1 MNDMN
6 EIQQV
11 DRFIEDLLHDKKP
24 RAYRKGNVDAE
35 TEKMFASIRAVKRL
49 RKGKPAVHRLLS
61 SHWVR
66 GIVAAA
72 AMILLVAGL
81 VSFPGREEVNIVHAV
96 VRAYEELQGY
106 SGVTEIRSER
116 NGEIEFLET
125 IEIQYKKPFKYSAR
139 HSYNGFKK
147 QYISDGERLAVIE
160 PDRVTV
166 ENIFPEKE
174 LWRYHIGTSVRNLEY
189 AVEVN
194 TLGTETLFGR
204 EATVLEYRYAGEDV
218 YNQMWIDKATKL
230 PLRKVMNH
238 PEGSK
243 LVVEFKELE
252 INPQLEDDIFDWTL
266 PQGVKVRE
274 LNRTVD
280 IEEIKKAWPEATKLM
295 DTLPEGMELK
305 RAGILNDDFYEYIL
319 RFQGT
324 SENDYLDVYY
334 TTTSP
339 GFSFLFLPE
348 IELGRL
354 AGGYVDYDA
363 DAWNVSGRCEEN
375 RVARWITDEED
386 VYIVSSL
393 HRDVAEL
400 LSILEELA
408 GEKVVFGAPSEQ
420 GTPPEENAMELY
432 FMEVTETD
440 FKLGKETRVFEKQ
453 PGARELMKELLQGPQ
468 DDNLSKIIPEETRIL
483 DLRVENGIAYLDLSS
498 EIAEANYGS
507 GTEAVLLSSIVWT
520 LTQLEEVEAVQI
532 LIEGEIVDSIGGHC
546 SASIPLTR

>member
-11 DRFIEDLLHDKKP
+11 DHFIEDLLQDKKP
-24 RAYRKGNVDAE
+24 RAYQEGNVDPE
-35 TEKMFASIRAVKRL
+35 MEKMFASIRAVKKL
-49 RKGKPAVHRLLS
+49 RKGKPAARRLLS
-61 SHWVR
+61 SRWVR
-66 GIVAAA
+66 AMVAAA
-72 AMILLVAGL
+72 AMILLITGL
-81 VSFPGREEVNIVHAV
+81 LNFPGQEEVNIVHAV
-96 VRAYEELQGY
+96 VRAYEELQSY

-125 IEIQYKKPFKYSAR
+125 IEIQYKKPFKYRAR

-147 QYISDGERLAVIE
+147 QYISDGEKLAEIE

-174 LWRYHIGTSVRNLEY
+174 LWRYHIGKSVRELEY

-204 EATVLEYRYAGEDV
+204 EATVLEYRYAGEEV

-252 INPQLEDDIFDWTL
+252 INPQLDDEIFNWTL
-266 PQGVKVRE
+266 PQGIKVRE
-274 LNRTVD
+274 LNRTAD
-280 IEEIKKAWPEATKLM
+280 IEEVIKAWPETTKLLNI
-295 DTLPEGMELK
+295 LPEEMELK
-305 RAGILNDDFYEYIL
+305 LAGVLYNDLYEYIL

-324 SENDYLDVYY
+324 GEDDYLDVYY

-348 IELGRL
+348 IELGKL
-354 AGGYVDYDA
+354 AGGYVDCDA
-363 DAWNVSGRCEEN
+363 NAWNVSGRYEEN
-375 RVARWITDEED
+375 RVARWITDEDD

-393 HRDVAEL
+393 HRDVEEL

-408 GEKVVFGAPSEQ
+408 GEKVVFGAPPEQ
-420 GTPPEENAMELY
+420 GMPPEQNTMELY
-432 FMEVTETD
+432 FMEVTEAD
-440 FKLGKETRVFEKQ
+440 FKLGKETRTFEKQ
-453 PGARELMKELLQGPQ
+453 PGARELMEELLKGPQ
-468 DDNLSKIIPEETRIL
+468 DDKLSRIIPEETRIL

-498 EIAEANYGS
+498 EIATANYGS
-507 GTEAVLLSSIVWT
+507 QTEGVLLSSIVWT
-520 LTQLEEVEAVQI
+520 LTQLEEIEAVQI
-532 LIEGEIVDSIGGHC
+532 LVEGEIVDSLGGHF